1 MSIQRINRI
10 KEIFAKAKENWK
22 PSLHLLTDDDLDDLE
37 GIIKSDNLFFLS
49 IDKAMQRG
57 FIVPENQELILTE
70 LIKFYKQWKKPN

>member
-37 GIIKSDNLFFLS
+37 GIIKSDNLSFLS
-49 IDKAMQRG
+49 IDKAEGLYCPRKPRTN
-57 FIVPENQELILTE
+57 INRINKIL
-70 LIKFYKQWKKPN
+70 